1 LLTANLQIARE
12 WVRSFE
18 GFLEWRE
25 PQAGAIALVKYH
37 SETPSA
43 ELCER
48 MRVGQST
55 LVVPGAYV
63 GLEGYLRIWL
73 GGREKYLR
81 EGLRRIGEELK
92 KEPAACSQ

>member
-1 LLTANLQIARE
+1 MALWTRNSGGAVVSEIEQLRAHFTALFDR
-12 WVRSFE
+12 F
-18 GFLEWRE
+18 G
-25 PQAGAIALVKYH
+25 
-37 SETPSA
+37 TPSA

-48 MRVGQST
+48 LRVRQST

-73 GGREKYLR
+73 GGREEYLR

-92 KEPAACSQ
+92 KERKK